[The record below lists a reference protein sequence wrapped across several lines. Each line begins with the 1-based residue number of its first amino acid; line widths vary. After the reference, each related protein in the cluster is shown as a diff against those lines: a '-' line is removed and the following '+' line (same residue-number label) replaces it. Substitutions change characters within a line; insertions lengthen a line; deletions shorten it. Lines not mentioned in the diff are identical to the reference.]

1 MRLRD
6 GSRSPIVT
14 PMLVCGVDEN
24 GMGPRLGP
32 LVATAV
38 TLRLASYDRGKLRR
52 RGLKHGVGDSKQT
65 SAFGQ
70 MRHAE
75 SLALALAE
83 RALGAIPESADDVLR
98 GLGLE
103 TPAALRA
110 PCPDATHVSQC
121 WGALALPAFGGTL
134 DEGRATLRG
143 LEGRTLEVMHVRTH
157 AICAGRLNAAFA
169 EGKTKLDVD
178 LATFEWLL
186 MDAREAAGE
195 DLLAHCGIIGGLRR
209 YVPRFSRF
217 GVAPPGEF
225 RLAEPVRVL
234 EEVKG
239 RSRYAVPDLG
249 EVSFEVKADD
259 RHLAVWARLDGGEVR
274 PRAGDGPPRRLLSR
288 RRPSAARGERIPRP
302 RDGTFRRR
310 RCLAPPEARP
320 GRRLFHPRALSARR
334 P

>member
-1 MRLRD
+1 
-6 GSRSPIVT
+6 
-14 PMLVCGVDEN
+14 MLVCGVDEN

-259 RHLAVWARLDGGEVR
+259 RHLAVGLASMVGKYVRELAMARLVAFYRDADPALPEASGYHDPVTARFVDGV
-274 PRAGDGPPRRLLSR
+274 ASR
-288 RRPSAARGERIPRP
+288 RRKLGLVDACFIRER
-302 RDGTFRRR
+302 
-310 RCLAPPEARP
+310 
-320 GRRLFHPRALSARR
+320 
-334 P
+334 